1 MRTAIV
7 CGGAPMGGKEMMAL
21 ELGEGLASKA
31 CAVEFVT
38 SRWSNGE
45 FESRL
50 QTLDLPAS
58 SVWFGFISAT
68 LRLDCLR
75 MTAHQLSRWP
85 HLLLGYRRFLRRV
98 NPEKVIHTNWQSLL
112 LILPFLKPERDIFWL
127 HDVIPDKPQYR
138 RVFNLFSKRLGLFVP
153 VSNAVAES
161 LLRIGISRDK
171 IRVIHNGIVG
181 PASAQ
186 ICERRRSKN
195 LCIGIV
201 GRVGEWKG
209 HSDLVEAFSQIVPR
223 QPTAELHIFG
233 PGSSEY
239 VIKLKQRAEQ
249 LGIASRLFWHGF
261 VSDKARIY
269 SEIDVCV
276 VPSRCADSLPTVA
289 IEAAFFGLPVVATR
303 RGGLPEIIDDG
314 VTGYLVEAERPQ
326 ELAQRLGEL
335 LQCVE
340 LREKMGAAA
349 HLRARQHFSR
359 ERFVGEFLR
368 VLGAGEKLS

>member
-1 MRTAIV
+1 
-7 CGGAPMGGKEMMAL
+7 MGGKEIMAL
-21 ELGEGLASKA
+21 ELGEGLASKG

-50 QTLDLPAS
+50 QTMGLPAS

-68 LRLDCLR
+68 LTLDCLR

-85 HLLLGYRRFLRRV
+85 HLLFGYRRFLRRLS
-98 NPEKVIHTNWQSLL
+98 PEKVIHTNWHSLL

-138 RVFNLFSKRLGLFVP
+138 RVFSLFSKRIGLFVP

-161 LLRIGISRDK
+161 LLRIGISRSK
-171 IRVIHNGIVG
+171 IRVIHNGLVG
-181 PASAQ
+181 PASVP

-195 LCIGIV
+195 LRIGIV

-209 HSDLVEAFSQIVPR
+209 HHDLIEAFAQLVPL
-223 QPTAELHIFG
+223 QLTTELHIFG
-233 PGSSEY
+233 PESSEY
-239 VIKLKQRAEQ
+239 AEKLKQRAEQ
-249 LGIASRLFWHGF
+249 LEIAPRLVWHGF
-261 VSDKARIY
+261 VADKAKIY

-303 RGGLPEIIDDG
+303 RGGLPEIIEDG

-326 ELAQRLGEL
+326 ELAARLGDL
-335 LQCVE
+335 LQSAE
-340 LREKMGAAA
+340 LREKMGSAARA
-349 HLRARQHFSR
+349 RARQYFSR
-359 ERFVGEFLR
+359 ERFVGDFLR
-368 VLGAGEKLS
+368 LLSDAEDGSKTSNQ